1 MLVANSVH
9 KFRWLAKSL
18 DLNPIDHLLDLL
30 KRKVC
35 AQPLQLN
42 LRELTRVIHQMCAAI
57 PQSYIHWHILSMRTR
72 FAVDAISGGC
82 SKYWNEIKDD
92 VNGFCSFCFKGVHV
106 TDLYFC
112 RFCVVIRFFH
122 PRHNGQWPLTLKDF
136 YTRSYPLHY
145 FLILILEKEPVFP
158 FSMLSAKQGH
168 YWYHFYNVF
177 VWRGPWLGIESGTS
191 RTRSQ
196 HSTTRL
202 SRRPSNA
209 KKCTHKNGPIHHGLA
224 TPRYR

>member
-1 MLVANSVH
+1 
-9 KFRWLAKSL
+9 
-18 DLNPIDHLLDLL
+18 
-30 KRKVC
+30 
-35 AQPLQLN
+35 
-42 LRELTRVIHQMCAAI
+42 
-57 PQSYIHWHILSMRTR
+57 MRTR

-82 SKYWNEIKDD
+82 SKYWNEIKYD

-158 FSMLSAKQGH
+158 FSMLNKGTTGTIFITSLYDAVLDWGLNPGPPALEASTLPLGYRGGRRTLKNTHKKPDLYTMDWQLPDIGKTITNIILPSSLSAYAVRIGR
-168 YWYHFYNVF
+168 YSYSVD
-177 VWRGPWLGIESGTS
+177 R
-191 RTRSQ
+191 
-196 HSTTRL
+196 RL
-202 SRRPSNA
+202 SWLLPCISVSCRVIPMNTHWSCQSMVYRPA
-209 KKCTHKNGPIHHGLA
+209 PC
-224 TPRYR
+224 